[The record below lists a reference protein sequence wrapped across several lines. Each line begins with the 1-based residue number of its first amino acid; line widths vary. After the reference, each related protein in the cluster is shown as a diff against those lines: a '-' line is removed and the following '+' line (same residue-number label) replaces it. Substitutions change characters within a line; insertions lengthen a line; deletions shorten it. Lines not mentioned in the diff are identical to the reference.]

1 MCFGKRSHV
10 IVGSPPAL
18 RGRVLGGLNGG
29 SADGK
34 KTKQKKE
41 FNNCNSGPDPGLFL
55 VLYSPDV
62 PSRPIKSHTTTR
74 ARTRRT
80 KTDPNKRAHPH
91 PRARAPCL
99 LIKAR
104 RCLSLLSDGFRRSRS
119 GTGSRQIT
127 AFGSRSPRTDSDRLP
142 SSCPAQAAI
151 QPLNSFTVSGAKTR
165 LPQPRY
171 PPPPPPFNV
180 AFACAI
186 L

>member
-1 MCFGKRSHV
+1 M
-10 IVGSPPAL
+10 
-18 RGRVLGGLNGG
+18 
-29 SADGK
+29 GK

-55 VLYSPDV
+55 VPYSPDV
-62 PSRPIKSHTTTR
+62 PSRPIKSHATTR
-74 ARTRRT
+74 ARAHTERKQTQTSARTRT
-80 KTDPNKRAHPH
+80 HTH
-91 PRARAPCL
+91 ARVRPCL

-171 PPPPPPFNV
+171 PPPPHPSMWRSHVLFCDGENQNISSR
-180 AFACAI
+180 AYF
-186 L
+186 LLQWKTSK